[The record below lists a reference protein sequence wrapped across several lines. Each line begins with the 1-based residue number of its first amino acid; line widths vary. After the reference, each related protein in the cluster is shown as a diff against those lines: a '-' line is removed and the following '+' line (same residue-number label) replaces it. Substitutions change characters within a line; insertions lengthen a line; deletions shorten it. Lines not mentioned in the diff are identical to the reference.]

1 MTDQIMDPGSRSLEE
16 AKAGI
21 RDHITAAA
29 QNFIAI
35 GYWLKCIRDG
45 KLYEQDGYGTV
56 WDLAEAE
63 YGISKSTASRYM
75 KMNDRF
81 SAGGNSLEAD
91 EKYKEFGRSQLQEML
106 YLTEEQ
112 LEGVV
117 PGDTVAK
124 IRDMRQQEKEDDQI
138 PGQQEIERDYP
149 EWCPSSGG
157 SVTISAEDFGI
168 PAEDIPKEEKRE
180 PFTISLDDL
189 MEPVATPQPEKIP
202 CIHRSQFDCH
212 LTAEQML
219 IPGDGKD
226 CQGKCCWDC
235 TNKEN
240 CTIEC
245 YSSAGRPEDQEQL
258 SAYGTPKKVYPEGSL
273 ISTAGCDGGHDCF
286 ACAAECGIR
295 GEERHCRYAPLG
307 NPFPCDQLHHGLQ
320 DIRKEIGE
328 TCQFINHDLAEH
340 FSGTGEP
347 NPCCMNCKNPCVY
360 VCDRAKRELH
370 QKEEH
375 DPVVDVEF
383 EEIPQQDDE
392 ATDLEILKA
401 MLEKEKKYLEEVL
414 NIQAVEPHHSLE
426 KMIRKKKL
434 LVGALAGMLC
444 DLEQTGV
451 EASEE
456 ADLEQPELPE
466 LRNNDQRKSW
476 LDTYRDWPVWFRVPE
491 AAEAYYRYDLP
502 DGSSL
507 VICEYRYWL
516 EWLENPERTGT
527 REYILT
533 PEYHYLEN
541 CKSNRTAMVD
551 LLKEIQRKEKK

>member
-1 MTDQIMDPGSRSLEE
+1 MTDQIMVPGSRSLEE
-16 AKAGI
+16 AKEGI

-45 KLYEQDGYGTV
+45 KLYEQDGYETV

-81 SAGGNSLEAD
+81 SAGGNSLESD

-112 LEGVV
+112 LEGVS

-157 SVTISAEDFGI
+157 SVTISAEDFRI
-168 PAEDIPKEEKRE
+168 PAEEIPKEEKRE

-189 MEPVATPQPEKIP
+189 MEPVAMSQPEKIP
-202 CIHRSQFDCH
+202 CIHRPQFDCH
-212 LTAEQML
+212 LTDKQML

-226 CQGKCCWDC
+226 CQGKCCWNC

-245 YSSAGRPEDQEQL
+245 YSSAGRPEDNEVQEEECADQ
-258 SAYGTPKKVYPEGSL
+258 TKQVDREEGSSL
-273 ISTAGCDGGHDCF
+273 
-286 ACAAECGIR
+286 
-295 GEERHCRYAPLG
+295 
-307 NPFPCDQLHHGLQ
+307 
-320 DIRKEIGE
+320 
-328 TCQFINHDLAEH
+328 
-340 FSGTGEP
+340 
-347 NPCCMNCKNPCVY
+347 
-360 VCDRAKRELH
+360 
-370 QKEEH
+370 
-375 DPVVDVEF
+375 VVDAEF
-383 EEIPQQDDE
+383 EEIPQQEEDDQS
-392 ATDLEILKA
+392 DLDILKA
-401 MLEKEKKYLEEVL
+401 MLEKEKKDLEEMKRV
-414 NIQAVEPHHSLE
+414 NEAEPDPTLE
-426 KMIRKKKL
+426 KIIRKKKL
-434 LVGALAGMLC
+434 LVGAMAGMLC
-444 DLEQTGV
+444 NLEQTGV
-451 EASEE
+451 EAPEE
-456 ADLEQPELPE
+456 AEREQPELPE
-466 LRNNDQRKSW
+466 LRNNDQRKAW
-476 LDTYRDWPVWFRVPE
+476 LNTYSAWPVWFEVPE
-491 AAEAYYRYDLP
+491 ANEVYYRYDLP

-507 VICEYRYWL
+507 VICEYRYWIK
-516 EWLENPERTGT
+516 WLENPERIGT

-533 PEYHYLEN
+533 SGYHYLED
-541 CKSNRTAMVD
+541 CKSNRSAMVEH
-551 LLKEIQRKEKK
+551 LKGIRRKEKE

>member
-1 MTDQIMDPGSRSLEE
+1 MTDQIMVPGSRSLEE

-112 LEGVV
+112 LEGVA

-168 PAEDIPKEEKRE
+168 QAEEIAKEEKRE

-189 MEPVATPQPEKIP
+189 MEPVATSQPEKIP
-202 CIHRSQFDCH
+202 CIHRPQFDCH

-219 IPGDGKD
+219 IPGDRKD

-245 YSSAGRPEDQEQL
+245 YSSAGRPEDNEVQEEECADQ
-258 SAYGTPKKVYPEGSL
+258 TKQVDREEGSSL
-273 ISTAGCDGGHDCF
+273 
-286 ACAAECGIR
+286 
-295 GEERHCRYAPLG
+295 
-307 NPFPCDQLHHGLQ
+307 
-320 DIRKEIGE
+320 
-328 TCQFINHDLAEH
+328 
-340 FSGTGEP
+340 
-347 NPCCMNCKNPCVY
+347 
-360 VCDRAKRELH
+360 
-370 QKEEH
+370 
-375 DPVVDVEF
+375 VVDAEF
-383 EEIPQQDDE
+383 EEIPQQEKDDQS
-392 ATDLEILKA
+392 DLEILKA
-401 MLEKEKKYLEEVL
+401 MLEKEKKDLEEMKRV
-414 NIQAVEPHHSLE
+414 NEAEPDPTLE
-426 KMIRKKKL
+426 KIIRKKKL
-434 LVGALAGMLC
+434 LVGAMAEMLC
-444 DLEQTGV
+444 NLEQTGV
-451 EASEE
+451 EAPEE
-456 ADLEQPELPE
+456 AEREQPELPK

-507 VICEYRYWL
+507 VICEYRYWI
-516 EWLENPERTGT
+516 EWLENPERIGT

-533 PEYHYLEN
+533 PGYHYFED
-541 CKSNRTAMVD
+541 CKSNWTAMVEH
-551 LLKEIQRKEKK
+551 LKGIQRKEKK

>member
-1 MTDQIMDPGSRSLEE
+1 MTDQIMVPGSRSLEE

-81 SAGGNSLEAD
+81 STGGNSLEAD

-112 LEGVV
+112 LEGVE

-168 PAEDIPKEEKRE
+168 PAEEIPKEEKRE

-189 MEPVATPQPEKIP
+189 MEPVAMSQPEKIP

-235 TNKEN
+235 TNKDN

-245 YSSAGRPEDQEQL
+245 YSSAGRPEDKEVQEEECADQ
-258 SAYGTPKKVYPEGSL
+258 TKQVDREEGSSL
-273 ISTAGCDGGHDCF
+273 
-286 ACAAECGIR
+286 
-295 GEERHCRYAPLG
+295 
-307 NPFPCDQLHHGLQ
+307 
-320 DIRKEIGE
+320 
-328 TCQFINHDLAEH
+328 
-340 FSGTGEP
+340 
-347 NPCCMNCKNPCVY
+347 
-360 VCDRAKRELH
+360 
-370 QKEEH
+370 
-375 DPVVDVEF
+375 VVDAEF
-383 EEIPQQDDE
+383 EEIPQQEEDDQS
-392 ATDLEILKA
+392 DLDILKA
-401 MLEKEKKYLEEVL
+401 MLEKEKKDLEEMKRV
-414 NIQAVEPHHSLE
+414 NEAEPDPTLE
-426 KMIRKKKL
+426 KIIRKKKL
-434 LVGALAGMLC
+434 LVGAMAGMLC
-444 DLEQTGV
+444 DLEQAGV
-451 EASEE
+451 EAPEE
-456 ADLEQPELPE
+456 AEREQPELPE
-466 LRNNDQRKSW
+466 LRNNDQRKAW
-476 LDTYRDWPVWFRVPE
+476 LNTYSDWPVWFEVPE
-491 AAEAYYRYDLP
+491 ANEVYYRYDLP

-507 VICEYRYWL
+507 VICEYRYWI
-516 EWLENPERTGT
+516 EWLENPERIGT

-533 PEYHYLEN
+533 SGYHYLED
-541 CKSNRTAMVD
+541 CKSNRSAMVEH
-551 LLKEIQRKEKK
+551 LKGIRRKEKK